1 MNKLSRFVLLLI
13 LVGLGFWGMWPTIS
27 WYFLLPYETKDLIKV
42 SEEEM
47 DKLSPEVRKQVIEVK
62 ALRKKVMNLGLDLQ
76 GGANLLLEV
85 DADELRAMLSEKAAG
100 EMSDAAFRE
109 EMDKANERAV
119 EILKNRMDTFGV
131 SEVSI
136 AKTFDGRIS
145 VELPGVSE
153 PQIIRESL
161 SKVGRLEF
169 KLVDEE
175 AMKKLGE
182 LGVPMSGGVV
192 MTLQNVPTNFVLPAD
207 SEWYPFYENDEYGI
221 PRLRGWY
228 VLKKETVLDG
238 TYVESARSD
247 MNPTTGQPVVSFTL
261 TIEGAE
267 IFADVTRQNVG
278 RRLAI
283 VLDGRVKSAPV
294 INSEIPGG
302 RGEISGRF
310 TYQETEFLAN
320 ILKAGAL
327 PVKLNVVEER
337 IVGPSLGADAIEGGT
352 KALIVAIVVV
362 ALFMVVWY
370 KGSGLIAVVG
380 LVFNMYFLL
389 AILAGLLKA
398 TLTLSGIAGMAL
410 TVGMAVDA
418 NVIIFSRIREELK
431 RQGRFR
437 HAVDEGYKHA
447 SMTIWDSNLT
457 TFFAAVALS
466 LFGTGSIKG
475 FGTTL
480 AAGIIANMFAMLFV
494 TRLVY
499 DFLLDTLKL
508 KKVSI

>member
-1 MNKLSRFVLLLI
+1 MSKLFRFVLLLV
-13 LVGLGFWGMWPTIS
+13 LVALGFWGMWPTIS
-27 WYFLLPYETKDLIKV
+27 WYFLLPQETKDLVKV

-47 DKLSPEVRKQVIEVK
+47 DKLSPELRKQVIQTK
-62 ALRKKVMNLGLDLQ
+62 ALRKRVMNLGLDLQ

-85 DADELRAMLSEKAAG
+85 DADELRAMLTEKGTGELSET
-100 EMSDAAFRE
+100 AFRE
-109 EMDKANERAV
+109 ELDKANERAV

-145 VELPGVSE
+145 VEMPGVSE

-175 AMKKLGE
+175 AMKKLAE
-182 LGVPMSGGVV
+182 LGVPMANGVV
-192 MTLQNVPTNFVLPAD
+192 ISLQNVPTNFVMPAE

-238 TYVESARSD
+238 TYIESARSD
-247 MNPTTGQPVVSFTL
+247 MNPTTGQPVVSFSL

-283 VLDGRVKSAPV
+283 VLDGRVKSAPF

-302 RGEISGRF
+302 KGEISGRF
-310 TYQETEFLAN
+310 TYQETDFLAN

-352 KALIVAIVVV
+352 NALVVAIVVV

-370 KGSGLIAVVG
+370 KGSGLIAVIG

-389 AILAGLLKA
+389 AILSGLLKA

-431 RQGRFR
+431 RQSKFR
-437 HAVDEGYKHA
+437 HAMEEGYKHA
-447 SMTIWDSNLT
+447 STTIWDSNLT

>member
-1 MNKLSRFVLLLI
+1 MSKLARFVLLLI
-13 LVGLGFWGMWPTIS
+13 LVALGYWGMWPTIQ
-27 WYFLLPYETKDLIKV
+27 WYFLLPEDTKELIKI

-47 DKLSPEVRKQVIEVK
+47 DKLSPEVRKQVIDIK
-62 ALRKKVMNLGLDLQ
+62 ALRKRVMNLGLDLQ

-85 DADELRAMLSEKAAG
+85 DAEELKAQLADKGGESLSE
-100 EMSDAAFRE
+100 AAFRE
-109 EMDKANERAV
+109 EFDRANERAV

-161 SKVGRLEF
+161 SRVGRLEF

-175 AMKKLGE
+175 AMKKLQE
-182 LGVPMSGGVV
+182 LGVQMVQGAVISR
-192 MTLQNVPTNFVLPAD
+192 QNIPTNFVLPAD
-207 SEWYPFYENDEYGI
+207 SDWYPLYENDDYGI

-238 TYVESARSD
+238 TYMDRAQPD
-247 MNPTTGQPVVSFTL
+247 MNPTTGQPVVSFSLTL
-261 TIEGAE
+261 EGAE
-267 IFADVTRQNVG
+267 IFADVTRNNVG

-302 RGEISGRF
+302 RGEISGKF
-310 TYQETEFLAN
+310 TYEEANFLAN
-320 ILKAGAL
+320 ILKAGSL
-327 PVKLNVVEER
+327 PVRLNVVQEQ

-352 KALIVAIVVV
+352 KAVIISLIVV
-362 ALFMVVWY
+362 ALFMIVWY
-370 KGSGLIAVVG
+370 KGSGVIAVIG
-380 LVFNMYFLL
+380 LVFNIYFLL
-389 AILAGLLKA
+389 AILSGIFTA
-398 TLTLSGIAGMAL
+398 TLTLSGIAGIAL
-410 TVGMAVDA
+410 TIGMAVDA
-418 NVIIFSRIREELK
+418 NVIIFSRIREEMK
-431 RQGRFR
+431 RNPNFR
-437 HAVDEGYKHA
+437 HALENGYKHA
-447 SMTIWDSNLT
+447 SATIWDSNLT

-475 FGTTL
+475 FGMTL
-480 AAGIIANMFAMLFV
+480 GAGIIANMFAMLFV

>member
-62 ALRKKVMNLGLDLQ
+62 ALRKKAMNLGLDLQ

-85 DADELRAMLSEKAAG
+85 DADELRAMLSEKTPG
-100 EMSDAAFRE
+100 EISDAAFRE

-352 KALIVAIVVV
+352 KALIVAIIVV

-370 KGSGLIAVVG
+370 KGSGVIAVVG

-418 NVIIFSRIREELK
+418 NVLIFSRIREELK

-494 TRLVY
+494 NRLVY

>member
-1 MNKLSRFVLLLI
+1 MSKLSRFVLLLL

-27 WYFLLPYETKDLIKV
+27 WYFFLSQETKDLIKV

-47 DKLSPEVRKQVIEVK
+47 DKLSPEVRKQVIEIK

-100 EMSDAAFRE
+100 EISDAVFVE
-109 EMDKANERAV
+109 EMNKANERAV

-175 AMKKLGE
+175 AMKRLGE
-182 LGVPMSGGVV
+182 LGVPMNGGVV
-192 MTLQNVPTNFVLPAD
+192 MTLQNVPTNFILPSD

-261 TIEGAE
+261 TVEGAE

-283 VLDGRVKSAPV
+283 LLDGRVKSAPV

-337 IVGPSLGADAIEGGT
+337 IVGPSLGADAIDGGT

-370 KGSGLIAVVG
+370 KGSGFIAVVG

>member
-1 MNKLSRFVLLLI
+1 MSKLFRFVLLLL

-27 WYFLLPYETKDLIKV
+27 WYFLLPQDTRDLVKV

-47 DKLSPEVRKQVIEVK
+47 DKLSPEVRKQVLEVK
-62 ALRKKVMNLGLDLQ
+62 NLRKRVMNLGLDLQ
-76 GGANLLLEV
+76 GGANLLMEV
-85 DADELRAMLSEKAAG
+85 DTDELRALLMEKGADLSE
-100 EMSDAAFRE
+100 AAFRDE
-109 EMDKANERAV
+109 LSKANERAV

-136 AKTFDGRIS
+136 TKTFDGRIS
-145 VELPGVSE
+145 IELPGVSE
-153 PQIIRESL
+153 PQIIRDSL

-175 AMKKLGE
+175 SMKKLAE
-182 LGVPMSGGVV
+182 MGVPFVANAVAS
-192 MTLQNVPTNFVLPAD
+192 LQNIPTNFVLPAD
-207 SEWYPFYENDEYGI
+207 SSWFPWYENDEYGI
-221 PRLRGWY
+221 PRLKGWY
-228 VLKKETVLDG
+228 ILKKETVLDG
-238 TYVESARSD
+238 TYIERANSD
-247 MNPTTGQPVVSFTL
+247 INPTTGQPVVSFGL

-302 RGEISGRF
+302 KGEISGRF
-310 TYQETEFLAN
+310 TYEETQFLAN

-337 IVGPSLGADAIEGGT
+337 IVGPSLGIDAIQGGT
-352 KALIVAIVVV
+352 KAVVISIIVV
-362 ALFMVVWY
+362 ALFMLVWY
-370 KGSGLIAVVG
+370 RTSGLIAIIG
-380 LVFNMYFLL
+380 LVFNIYFLL

-398 TLTLSGIAGMAL
+398 TLTLSGIAGIAL

-431 RQGRFR
+431 RGVSFR
-437 HAVDEGYKHA
+437 HALENGYKHA

-475 FGTTL
+475 FGMTL
-480 AAGIIANMFAMLFV
+480 GSGIIANMFAMLFV

-499 DFLLDTLKL
+499 DFLLDTVRLSR
-508 KKVSI
+508 VSV